1 HLNFQDMNE
10 ATQMLAFTSDITNAT
25 SAQTTALNNEIAR
38 ATGAESTLTT
48 SLAGEVT
55 RATGAEMSLSNSLTS
70 EVTRA
75 TGAEAALNLSKA
87 NLAGGNL
94 FTGGSQVLA
103 GSAIGY
109 PSLNIPNG
117 SAAPNSAVTGDLWL

>member
-1 HLNFQDMNE
+1 
-10 ATQMLAFTSDITNAT
+10 MLAFTSDVTNAT

-38 ATGAESTLTT
+38 ATGAENTLTLG
-48 SLAGEVT
+48 LAGEVT

-75 TGAEAALNLSKA
+75 TGAEAALNTNKA

-94 FTGGSQVLA
+94 FTGGSQTLA
-103 GSAIGY
+103 QSATSY
-109 PSLNIPNG
+109 PSLNIPVG
-117 SAAPNSAVTGDLWL
+117 GHVL